1 MTTTDIRPAVPA
13 PAAPEAAP
21 PNAPAPNAPAPKTS
35 ARTEG
40 QTTRAQNLTLLVLL
54 AGVFMTTLDIFIVN
68 VAIPA
73 TQRDLHASPA
83 AIQWIVA
90 GYGLT
95 VAAGVITAGRLGDMF
110 GRRRMYA
117 LGMALFTA
125 ASAAC
130 GMAPTADILI
140 ASRVVQGIGAAL
152 LSPQTLAIIG
162 TVFEGA
168 KRVRAFTAYALA
180 MGLAAVFGQLIGGVL
195 IDMNFSGLGWRSCF
209 LINVP
214 VGALALTLV
223 PRSLPESKAEGRTR
237 LDLPGVALVSA
248 ALVATVLPLIQGQS
262 QGWPLWTWL
271 SFGAALVLFAVFGWY
286 QGRLAAAEKSPL
298 IDPALFRTKGFTRG
312 VVAQTVFFLGQG
324 SFFLVFALYVQL
336 GRGLDAL
343 HAGLIFTPIGV
354 GYLLTSMVAQKITE
368 RLGRQTAALGTLLMA
383 ASLLDLI
390 VTLHLTGTHGSLLWT
405 IPALVGDGAGMGLA
419 IGPLAAGA
427 MSRVAP
433 HHAGAASGVV
443 STVMQVSGS
452 IGVAVIG
459 IVFYSALGAST
470 TPAAY
475 THAFTAGLELLVGV
489 AVAVTVLLQFD
500 RD

>member
-1 MTTTDIRPAVPA
+1 MTATEIRPATPARTAHEA
-13 PAAPEAAP
+13 PATA
-21 PNAPAPNAPAPKTS
+21 KS
-35 ARTEG
+35 
-40 QTTRAQNLTLLVLL
+40 QNLTLLVLL
-54 AGVFMTTLDIFIVN
+54 AGIFMTTLDIFIVN

-83 AIQWIVA
+83 SIQWIVA

-130 GMAPTADILI
+130 GLAPTAGLLI
-140 ASRVVQGIGAAL
+140 AARIVQGVGAAL

-162 TVFEGA
+162 TAFEGA

-195 IDMNFSGLGWRSCF
+195 IDMDFDGLGWRSCF

-214 VGALALTLV
+214 VGAVALTLV
-223 PRSLPESKAEGRTR
+223 PRAVPESRAAGRTR
-237 LDLPGVALVSA
+237 LDIPGVALVSG

-271 SFGAALVLFAVFGWY
+271 SFALALLLFGAFGWY
-286 QGRLAAAEKSPL
+286 QGRLAAADKSPL
-298 IDPALFRTKGFTRG
+298 IDPALFRTKGFG
-312 VVAQTVFFLGQG
+312 KGIVAQIVFWMGQG
-324 SFFLVFALYVQL
+324 SFFLVFALYVQN

-343 HAGLIFTPIGV
+343 QAGLIFTPIGI
-354 GYLLTSMVAQKITE
+354 GYLITSMTAQKVVA
-368 RLGRQTAALGTLLMA
+368 RLGRQTAAVGTLIMA
-383 ASLLDLI
+383 VSLADMI
-390 VTLHLTGTHGSLLWT
+390 VTLHLTGTGGSLLWLV
-405 IPALVGDGAGMGLA
+405 PALVADGAGMGLA
-419 IGPLAAGA
+419 IGPLSATA
-427 MSRVAP
+427 MGRVAP
-433 HHAGAASGVV
+433 HHTGAASGVV
-443 STVMQVSGS
+443 STVMQVGGAVG
-452 IGVAVIG
+452 IAVIG
-459 IVFYSALGAST
+459 IVFYAALGTAP

-475 THAFTAGLELLVGV
+475 THAFTTGLELLVGV
-489 AVAVTVLLQFD
+489 AVAVAILLQFD
-500 RD
+500 KD

>member
-1 MTTTDIRPAVPA
+1 MTTTEIRPAIPASGAHEA
-13 PAAPEAAP
+13 PAARIDGEAP
-21 PNAPAPNAPAPKTS
+21 RDS
-35 ARTEG
+35 A
-40 QTTRAQNLTLLVLL
+40 RAQNLTLLVLL

-130 GMAPTADILI
+130 GMAPTADVLI

-162 TVFEGA
+162 TAFEGA

-195 IDMNFSGLGWRSCF
+195 IDLNFSGLGWRSCF

-214 VGALALTLV
+214 VGAVALTLV
-223 PRSLPESKAEGRTR
+223 PRAVPESRAEGAARMR
-237 LDLPGVALVSA
+237 LDVPGVAMVSA

-271 SFGAALVLFAVFGWY
+271 SFAAALVLFGAFGWY
-286 QGRLAAAEKSPL
+286 QGRLAAAQKSPL
-298 IDPALFRTKGFTRG
+298 IDPALFRSKGFTRG
-312 VVAQTVFFLGQG
+312 IIAQIVFWMGQG
-324 SFFLVFALYVQL
+324 SFFLIFALYLQI

-343 HAGLIFTPIGV
+343 HAGLVFTAIGI
-354 GYLLTSMVAQKITE
+354 GYLLTSMVAQKLTA
-368 RLGRQTAALGTLLMA
+368 RLGRQTAAVGTLLMA
-383 ASLLDLI
+383 VSLIDLI
-390 VTLHLTGTHGSLLWT
+390 VTLHLTGSHGSLLWT

-427 MSRVAP
+427 MGRVAP
-433 HHAGAASGVV
+433 HHTGAASGVV
-443 STVMQVSGS
+443 STVMQVGGAV
-452 IGVAVIG
+452 GVAVIG
-459 IVFYSALGAST
+459 IVFYSALGSST

-500 RD
+500 KD

>member
-1 MTTTDIRPAVPA
+1 MTATEIRPATPA
-13 PAAPEAAP
+13 SEAHE
-21 PNAPAPNAPAPKTS
+21 APAP
-35 ARTEG
+35 RTATESPRD
-40 QTTRAQNLTLLVLL
+40 TARAQNLTLLVLL

-130 GMAPTADILI
+130 GMAPTADVLI

-162 TVFEGA
+162 TAFEGA

-195 IDMNFSGLGWRSCF
+195 IDLNFSGLGWRSCF

-214 VGALALTLV
+214 VGAVALTLV
-223 PRSLPESKAEGRTR
+223 PRAVPESRAEGARTR
-237 LDLPGVALVSA
+237 LDVPGVAMVSA

-271 SFGAALVLFAVFGWY
+271 SFGAALVLFGAFGWY
-286 QGRLAAAEKSPL
+286 QGRLAAAQKSPL
-298 IDPALFRTKGFTRG
+298 IDPALFRSKGFTRG
-312 VVAQTVFFLGQG
+312 IIAQIVFWMGQG
-324 SFFLVFALYVQL
+324 SFFLIFALYLQI

-343 HAGLIFTPIGV
+343 HAGLVFTAIGI
-354 GYLLTSMVAQKITE
+354 GYLLTSMVAQKLTA
-368 RLGRQTAALGTLLMA
+368 RLGRQTAAVGTLLMA
-383 ASLLDLI
+383 VSLADLI
-390 VTLHLTGTHGSLLWT
+390 VTLHLTGSHGSLLWT

-427 MSRVAP
+427 MGRVAP
-433 HHAGAASGVV
+433 QHTGAASGVV
-443 STVMQVSGS
+443 STVMQVGGAV
-452 IGVAVIG
+452 GVAVIG
-459 IVFYSALGAST
+459 IVFYSALGSST

-500 RD
+500 KD

>member
-1 MTTTDIRPAVPA
+1 MTTTAIRPATPASTAPQA
-13 PAAPEAAP
+13 PASASG
-21 PNAPAPNAPAPKTS
+21 TS
-35 ARTEG
+35 RETA
-40 QTTRAQNLTLLVLL
+40 RAQNLTLLVLL
-54 AGVFMTTLDIFIVN
+54 AGIFMTTLDIFIVN

-130 GMAPTADILI
+130 GMAPTADLLI
-140 ASRVVQGIGAAL
+140 ASRIVQGVGAAL

-162 TVFEGA
+162 TAFEGA

-195 IDMNFSGLGWRSCF
+195 IDMDFAGLGWRSCF

-223 PRSLPESKAEGRTR
+223 PRAVPESKAEARTR

-271 SFGAALVLFAVFGWY
+271 SFGAALVLFGVFGWH
-286 QGRLAAAEKSPL
+286 QGRLAAAQKSPL
-298 IDPALFRTKGFTRG
+298 VDPALFRTKGFTRG
-312 VVAQTVFFLGQG
+312 IIAQIVFWMGQG
-324 SFFLVFALYVQL
+324 SFFLVFALYLQL

-343 HAGLIFTPIGV
+343 HAGLVFTAIGL
-354 GYLLTSMVAQKITE
+354 GYLLTSMVAQKLAV
-368 RLGRQTAALGTLLMA
+368 RLGRQTAAVGTALMA
-383 ASLLDLI
+383 VSLLDLI
-390 VTLHLTGTHGSLLWT
+390 VTIHLTGTHGSLLWML
-405 IPALVGDGAGMGLA
+405 PALAADGAGMGLA

-427 MSRVAP
+427 MGRVAP
-433 HHAGAASGVV
+433 HHTGAASGVV
-443 STVMQVSGS
+443 STVMQVGGAV
-452 IGVAVIG
+452 GVAVIG
-459 IVFYSALGAST
+459 IVFYSALGSST

-500 RD
+500 KD

>member
-1 MTTTDIRPAVPA
+1 MTTTDTRPTTPA
-13 PAAPEAAP
+13 SEAHE
-21 PNAPAPNAPAPKTS
+21 APAP
-35 ARTEG
+35 RTEA
-40 QTTRAQNLTLLVLL
+40 QAPRDTARAQNLTLLVLL
-54 AGVFMTTLDIFIVN
+54 AGIFMTTLDIFIVN

-130 GMAPTADILI
+130 GMAPTAGILI
-140 ASRVVQGIGAAL
+140 ASRVVQGVGAAL

-162 TVFEGA
+162 TAFEGA

-195 IDMNFSGLGWRSCF
+195 IDLNFSGLGWRSCF

-214 VGALALTLV
+214 VGAVALTLV
-223 PRSLPESKAEGRTR
+223 PRAVPESRAEGARTR
-237 LDLPGVALVSA
+237 LDVPGVVMVSG

-271 SFGAALVLFAVFGWY
+271 SFGAALVLFGAFGWY
-286 QGRLAAAEKSPL
+286 QGRLAAAQKSPL
-298 IDPALFRTKGFTRG
+298 IDPALFRSKGFTRG
-312 VVAQTVFFLGQG
+312 IIAQIVFWTGQG
-324 SFFLVFALYVQL
+324 SFFLIFALYLQI

-343 HAGLIFTPIGV
+343 HAGLVFTAIGI
-354 GYLLTSMVAQKITE
+354 GYLLTSMVAQKLTA
-368 RLGRQTAALGTLLMA
+368 RLGRQTAAVGTLLMA
-383 ASLLDLI
+383 VSLVDLI

-427 MSRVAP
+427 MGRVAP
-433 HHAGAASGVV
+433 HHTGAASGVV
-443 STVMQVSGS
+443 STVMQVGGAV
-452 IGVAVIG
+452 GVAVIG
-459 IVFYSALGAST
+459 IVFYSALGSST

-500 RD
+500 KD

>member
-1 MTTTDIRPAVPA
+1 MTATEIRPATPARTAHEA
-13 PAAPEAAP
+13 PATA
-21 PNAPAPNAPAPKTS
+21 KS
-35 ARTEG
+35 
-40 QTTRAQNLTLLVLL
+40 QNLTLLVLL
-54 AGVFMTTLDIFIVN
+54 AGIFMTTLDIFIVN

-83 AIQWIVA
+83 SIQWIVA

-130 GMAPTADILI
+130 GLAPTAGLLI
-140 ASRVVQGIGAAL
+140 AARIVQGVGAAL

-162 TVFEGA
+162 TAFEGA

-195 IDMNFSGLGWRSCF
+195 IDMDFDGLGWRSCF

-214 VGALALTLV
+214 VGAVALTLV
-223 PRSLPESKAEGRTR
+223 PRAVPESRAAGRTR
-237 LDLPGVALVSA
+237 LDIPGVALVSG

-271 SFGAALVLFAVFGWY
+271 SFALALLLFGAFGWY
-286 QGRLAAAEKSPL
+286 QGRLAAADKSPL
-298 IDPALFRTKGFTRG
+298 IDPALFRTKGFG
-312 VVAQTVFFLGQG
+312 KGIVAQIVFWMGQG
-324 SFFLVFALYVQL
+324 SFFLVFALYVQN

-343 HAGLIFTPIGV
+343 QAGLIFTPIGI
-354 GYLLTSMVAQKITE
+354 GYLITSMTAQKVVA
-368 RLGRQTAALGTLLMA
+368 RLGRQTAAVGTLIMA
-383 ASLLDLI
+383 VSLADMI
-390 VTLHLTGTHGSLLWT
+390 VTLHLTGTGGSLLWLV
-405 IPALVGDGAGMGLA
+405 PALVADGAGMGLA
-419 IGPLAAGA
+419 IGPLSATA
-427 MSRVAP
+427 MGRVAP
-433 HHAGAASGVV
+433 HHTGAASGVV
-443 STVMQVSGS
+443 STVMQVGGAVG
-452 IGVAVIG
+452 IAVIG
-459 IVFYSALGAST
+459 IVFYAALGTAP

-489 AVAVTVLLQFD
+489 AVAVAILLQFD
-500 RD
+500 KD

>member
-1 MTTTDIRPAVPA
+1 MTTTEMRPAGAAHEA
-13 PAAPEAAP
+13 PA
-21 PNAPAPNAPAPKTS
+21 S
-35 ARTEG
+35 RTENEAPDNAREATRP
-40 QTTRAQNLTLLVLL
+40 TTRAQNLTLLVLL

-130 GMAPTADILI
+130 GMAPNADILI
-140 ASRVVQGIGAAL
+140 ASRVVQGVGAAL

-162 TVFEGA
+162 TAFEGA

-195 IDMNFSGLGWRSCF
+195 IDMDFSGLGWRSCF

-223 PRSLPESKAEGRTR
+223 PRAVPESRAESASEARTR
-237 LDLPGVALVSA
+237 LDLPGVVMVSA

-271 SFGAALVLFAVFGWY
+271 SFGAALVLFGAFGWY
-286 QGRLAAAEKSPL
+286 QGRLAAAQKSPL
-298 IDPALFRTKGFTRG
+298 IDPELFRSKGFTRG
-312 VVAQTVFFLGQG
+312 IIAQIVFWMGQG

-354 GYLLTSMVAQKITE
+354 GYLLTSMIAQKITA
-368 RLGRQTAALGTLLMA
+368 RLGRQTAAAGTLLMA
-383 ASLLDLI
+383 VSLVDLI
-390 VTLHLTGTHGSLLWT
+390 VTLHLTGAHGSLLWT
-405 IPALVGDGAGMGLA
+405 VPALVGDGAGMGLA

-433 HHAGAASGVV
+433 HHTGAASGVV
-443 STVMQVSGS
+443 STVMQVGGAV
-452 IGVAVIG
+452 GVAVIG
-459 IVFYSALGAST
+459 IVFYSALGSST

>member
-1 MTTTDIRPAVPA
+1 MTTTAIRPATPA
-13 PAAPEAAP
+13 TPASTAPQ
-21 PNAPAPNAPAPKTS
+21 APAPTS
-35 ARTEG
+35 GTSRETA
-40 QTTRAQNLTLLVLL
+40 RAQNLTLLVLL
-54 AGVFMTTLDIFIVN
+54 AGIFMTTLDIFIVN

-130 GMAPTADILI
+130 GMAPTPDVLI
-140 ASRVVQGIGAAL
+140 ASRIVQGVGAAL

-162 TVFEGA
+162 TAFEGA

-195 IDMNFSGLGWRSCF
+195 IDMNFAGLGWRSCF

-214 VGALALTLV
+214 LGALALTLV
-223 PRSLPESKAEGRTR
+223 PRAVPESKAEARTR

-271 SFGAALVLFAVFGWY
+271 SFGAALVLFGVFGWH
-286 QGRLAAAEKSPL
+286 QGRLAAAQKSPL
-298 IDPALFRTKGFTRG
+298 VDPALFRTKGFTRG
-312 VVAQTVFFLGQG
+312 IIAQIVFWMGQG
-324 SFFLVFALYVQL
+324 SFFLVFALYLQL

-343 HAGLIFTPIGV
+343 HAGLVFTAIGL
-354 GYLLTSMVAQKITE
+354 GYLLTSMVAQKVAT
-368 RLGRQTAALGTLLMA
+368 RLGRQTAAVGTALMA
-383 ASLLDLI
+383 VSLLDLI
-390 VTLHLTGTHGSLLWT
+390 VTIHLTGTHGSLLWML
-405 IPALVGDGAGMGLA
+405 PALAADGAGMGLA

-427 MSRVAP
+427 MGRVAP
-433 HHAGAASGVV
+433 HHTGAASGVV
-443 STVMQVSGS
+443 STVMQVGGAV
-452 IGVAVIG
+452 GVAVIG
-459 IVFYSALGAST
+459 IVFYSALGSSP

-475 THAFTAGLELLVGV
+475 THAFTSGLELLVGV

-500 RD
+500 KD

>member
-1 MTTTDIRPAVPA
+1 MTTTQILKATPISPATPAGAAHEA
-13 PAAPEAAP
+13 PAER
-21 PNAPAPNAPAPKTS
+21 TGRDS
-35 ARTEG
+35 A
-40 QTTRAQNLTLLVLL
+40 RAQNLTLLVLL

-130 GMAPTADILI
+130 GMAPTANVLI

-162 TVFEGA
+162 TAFEGA

-195 IDMNFSGLGWRSCF
+195 IDMDFAGLGWRSCF

-214 VGALALTLV
+214 VGAVALTLV
-223 PRSLPESKAEGRTR
+223 PRALPESRAEGRTR
-237 LDLPGVALVSA
+237 LDVPGVALVSA

-271 SFGAALVLFAVFGWY
+271 SFGAALVLFGAFGWY

-298 IDPALFRTKGFTRG
+298 IDPALFRTKGFGRG
-312 VVAQTVFFLGQG
+312 IIAQIVFWMGQG

-343 HAGLIFTPIGV
+343 HAGLIFTPIGA
-354 GYLLTSMVAQKITE
+354 GYLLTSMVAQKVTA
-368 RLGRQTAALGTLLMA
+368 RLGRQTAAAGTLLMA
-383 ASLLDLI
+383 LSLVDLI
-390 VTLHLTGTHGSLLWT
+390 VTIHLTGSHGSLLWM

-427 MSRVAP
+427 MARVAP
-433 HHAGAASGVV
+433 HHTGAASGVV
-443 STVMQVSGS
+443 STVMQVGGAV
-452 IGVAVIG
+452 GVAVIG
-459 IVFYSALGAST
+459 IVFYSALGSST

-500 RD
+500 KD

>member
-1 MTTTDIRPAVPA
+1 MTATETRPATPASPAQKA
-13 PAAPEAAP
+13 PAKPANTADTAPTA
-21 PNAPAPNAPAPKTS
+21 K
-35 ARTEG
+35 
-40 QTTRAQNLTLLVLL
+40 AQNLTLLVLL
-54 AGVFMTTLDIFIVN
+54 AGVFMTTLDVFIVN
-68 VAIPA
+68 VAIPE

-130 GMAPTADILI
+130 GLAPTAGMLI
-140 ASRVVQGIGAAL
+140 AARVVQGIGAAL

-162 TVFEGA
+162 TAFEGA

-195 IDMNFSGLGWRSCF
+195 IDMDFGGLGWRSCF

-214 VGALALTLV
+214 VGAVALTLV
-223 PRSLPESKAEGRTR
+223 PRAVPESRAAGRTR
-237 LDLPGVALVSA
+237 LDLPGVALVSG

-271 SFGAALVLFAVFGWY
+271 SFAAALVLFGAFGWY
-286 QGRLAAAEKSPL
+286 QGRLAAADRAPL
-298 IDPALFRTKGFTRG
+298 IDPALFRTKGFG
-312 VVAQTVFFLGQG
+312 KGIVAQIVFWMGQG

-343 HAGLIFTPIGV
+343 QAGLIFTPIGA
-354 GYLLTSMVAQKITE
+354 GYLVTSMTAQKVVAK
-368 RLGRQTAALGTLLMA
+368 LGRQTAAVGTLLMA
-383 ASLLDLI
+383 ASLVDMI
-390 VTLHLTGTHGSLLWT
+390 VTLHLTGTDGSLLWLV
-405 IPALVGDGAGMGLA
+405 PALVADGAGMGLT
-419 IGPLAAGA
+419 IGPLAAAA
-427 MSRVAP
+427 MGRVAP
-433 HHAGAASGVV
+433 QHTGAASGVV
-443 STVMQVSGS
+443 STVMQVGGAV
-452 IGVAVIG
+452 GVAVIG
-459 IVFYSALGAST
+459 IVFYSTLGAAP

-475 THAFTAGLELLVGV
+475 ANAFTAGLELLAGV
-489 AVAVTVLLQFD
+489 AVAVAILLQFD
-500 RD
+500 KD

>member
-1 MTTTDIRPAVPA
+1 MTTTEISKAIQIQPATPA
-13 PAAPEAAP
+13 ITAHEAPTKRAAE
-21 PNAPAPNAPAPKTS
+21 
-35 ARTEG
+35 RD
-40 QTTRAQNLTLLVLL
+40 TTRAQNLTLLVLL
-54 AGVFMTTLDIFIVN
+54 AGIFMTTLDIFIVN

-130 GMAPTADILI
+130 GMAPTANILI

-162 TVFEGA
+162 TAFEGA

-214 VGALALTLV
+214 VGAVALTLV
-223 PRSLPESKAEGRTR
+223 PRVVPESRAEGRTR
-237 LDLPGVALVSA
+237 LDVPGVVLVSA

-271 SFGAALVLFAVFGWY
+271 SFGAALVLFGVFGWY
-286 QGRLAAAEKSPL
+286 RGRLAAAEKSPL
-298 IDPALFRTKGFTRG
+298 IDPALFRTKGFARSI
-312 VVAQTVFFLGQG
+312 VAQIVFWMGQG

-343 HAGLIFTPIGV
+343 QAGLIFTPIGV
-354 GYLLTSMVAQKITE
+354 GYLLTSMVAQKLTT
-368 RLGRQTAALGTLLMA
+368 RLGRGFRGQVQTAAVGTLLMA
-383 ASLLDLI
+383 LSLLDLI
-390 VTLHLTGTHGSLLWT
+390 VTIHLTGTHGSLLWMV
-405 IPALVGDGAGMGLA
+405 PALVGDGAGMGLA

-427 MSRVAP
+427 MGRVAP
-433 HHAGAASGVV
+433 HHTGAASGVV
-443 STVMQVSGS
+443 STVMQVGGA

-459 IVFYSALGAST
+459 IVFYSALGSSA

-475 THAFTAGLELLVGV
+475 TRAFTAGLELLVGV

-500 RD
+500 KD

>member
-1 MTTTDIRPAVPA
+1 V
-13 PAAPEAAP
+13 
-21 PNAPAPNAPAPKTS
+21 
-35 ARTEG
+35 
-40 QTTRAQNLTLLVLL
+40 
-54 AGVFMTTLDIFIVN
+54 TLDIFIVN

-130 GMAPTADILI
+130 GMAPTANVLI
-140 ASRVVQGIGAAL
+140 ASRVVQGVGAAL

-162 TVFEGA
+162 TAFEGA

-214 VGALALTLV
+214 VGAVALTLV
-223 PRSLPESKAEGRTR
+223 PRAVPESKAEDRTR

-271 SFGAALVLFAVFGWY
+271 SFGAALALFGVFGWY

-312 VVAQTVFFLGQG
+312 IIAQIVFWTGQG

-343 HAGLIFTPIGV
+343 HAGLVFTPIGV
-354 GYLLTSMVAQKITE
+354 GYLLTSMIAQKLTE
-368 RLGRQTAALGTLLMA
+368 RLGRQTAAVGTLLMA
-383 ASLLDLI
+383 VSLVDLI
-390 VTLHLTGTHGSLLWT
+390 ATIHLTGTHGSLLWM

-427 MSRVAP
+427 MGRVAP
-433 HHAGAASGVV
+433 HHTGAASGVV
-443 STVMQVSGS
+443 STVMQVGGAV
-452 IGVAVIG
+452 GVAVIG
-459 IVFYSALGAST
+459 IVFYSALGSST
-470 TPAAY
+470 APAAY

-489 AVAVTVLLQFD
+489 AVLVTVLLQFD
-500 RD
+500 KD

>member
-1 MTTTDIRPAVPA
+1 MTTTEILKTTQIRPATPA
-13 PAAPEAAP
+13 SAASAAS
-21 PNAPAPNAPAPKTS
+21 AAQQASASGTS
-35 ARTEG
+35 RETA
-40 QTTRAQNLTLLVLL
+40 RAQNLTLLVLL
-54 AGVFMTTLDIFIVN
+54 AGIFMTTLDIFIVN

-130 GMAPTADILI
+130 GMAPTPDVLI
-140 ASRVVQGIGAAL
+140 ASRIVQGVGAAL

-162 TVFEGA
+162 TAFEGA

-195 IDMNFSGLGWRSCF
+195 IDMNFAGLGWRSCF

-223 PRSLPESKAEGRTR
+223 PRAVPESKAEARTR

-271 SFGAALVLFAVFGWY
+271 SFGAALVLFGVFGWH
-286 QGRLAAAEKSPL
+286 QGRLAATQKSPL
-298 IDPALFRTKGFTRG
+298 VDPALFRTKGFTRG
-312 VVAQTVFFLGQG
+312 IIAQIVFWMGQG
-324 SFFLVFALYVQL
+324 SFFLVFALYLQL

-343 HAGLIFTPIGV
+343 HAGLVFTAIGL
-354 GYLLTSMVAQKITE
+354 GYLLTSMVAQKLAA
-368 RLGRQTAALGTLLMA
+368 RLGRQTAAVGTALMA
-383 ASLLDLI
+383 VSLLDLI
-390 VTLHLTGTHGSLLWT
+390 VTIHLTGTHGSLLWML
-405 IPALVGDGAGMGLA
+405 PALAADGAGMGLA

-427 MSRVAP
+427 MGRVAP
-433 HHAGAASGVV
+433 HHTGAASGVV
-443 STVMQVSGS
+443 STVMQVGGAV
-452 IGVAVIG
+452 GVAVIG
-459 IVFYSALGAST
+459 IVFYSALGSSP

-475 THAFTAGLELLVGV
+475 THAFTSGLELLVGV

-500 RD
+500 KD

>member
-1 MTTTDIRPAVPA
+1 MTATQIRPATPASAAHEA
-13 PAAPEAAP
+13 PAER
-21 PNAPAPNAPAPKTS
+21 TRRDS
-35 ARTEG
+35 A
-40 QTTRAQNLTLLVLL
+40 RAQNLTLLVLL

-130 GMAPTADILI
+130 GMAPTANVLI

-162 TVFEGA
+162 TAFEGA

-180 MGLAAVFGQLIGGVL
+180 MGLAAVFGQLIGGLL

-214 VGALALTLV
+214 VGAVALTLV
-223 PRSLPESKAEGRTR
+223 PRVVPESRAEGRTR
-237 LDLPGVALVSA
+237 LDVPGVALVSA

-271 SFGAALVLFAVFGWY
+271 SFGAALVLFGVFGWY

-298 IDPALFRTKGFTRG
+298 IDPALFRTKGFARG
-312 VVAQTVFFLGQG
+312 IVAQIVFWMGQG

-354 GYLLTSMVAQKITE
+354 GYLLTSMVAQKVTE
-368 RLGRQTAALGTLLMA
+368 RLGRQTAAVGTLLMA
-383 ASLLDLI
+383 LSLVDLI
-390 VTLHLTGTHGSLLWT
+390 VTIHLTGTHGSLLWMV
-405 IPALVGDGAGMGLA
+405 PALVGDGAGMGLA

-427 MSRVAP
+427 MGRVAP
-433 HHAGAASGVV
+433 HHTGAASGVV
-443 STVMQVSGS
+443 STVMQVGGAV
-452 IGVAVIG
+452 GVAVIG
-459 IVFYSALGAST
+459 IVFYSALGSST

-475 THAFTAGLELLVGV
+475 AHAFTAGLELLVAV
-489 AVAVTVLLQFD
+489 SVAVTVLLQFD

>member
-1 MTTTDIRPAVPA
+1 MTTTEVRPAIPASEAPETPA
-13 PAAPEAAP
+13 P
-21 PNAPAPNAPAPKTS
+21 
-35 ARTEG
+35 RTES
-40 QTTRAQNLTLLVLL
+40 TEAPRDTARAQNLTLLVLL

-130 GMAPTADILI
+130 GMAPTANILI

-152 LSPQTLAIIG
+152 LSPQTLAISG
-162 TVFEGA
+162 TAFEGA

-195 IDMNFSGLGWRSCF
+195 IDLNFSGLGWRSCF

-214 VGALALTLV
+214 VGAVALTLV
-223 PRSLPESKAEGRTR
+223 PRAVPESRAEGAARTR
-237 LDLPGVALVSA
+237 LDVPGVVMVSG

-271 SFGAALVLFAVFGWY
+271 SFGAALVLFGAFGWY
-286 QGRLAAAEKSPL
+286 QGRLAAAQKSPL
-298 IDPALFRTKGFTRG
+298 IDPALFRSKGFTRG
-312 VVAQTVFFLGQG
+312 IIAQIVFWMGQG

-354 GYLLTSMVAQKITE
+354 GYLLTSMVAQKLTA
-368 RLGRQTAALGTLLMA
+368 RLGRQTAAVGTLLMA
-383 ASLLDLI
+383 VSLIDLI

-427 MSRVAP
+427 MGRVAP
-433 HHAGAASGVV
+433 HHTGAASGVV
-443 STVMQVSGS
+443 STVMQVGGAV
-452 IGVAVIG
+452 GVAVIG
-459 IVFYSALGAST
+459 IVFYSALGSST

-500 RD
+500 KD

>member
-1 MTTTDIRPAVPA
+1 MTTTEILKTTQIRPATPA
-13 PAAPEAAP
+13 SAASAAS
-21 PNAPAPNAPAPKTS
+21 AAQQASASGTS
-35 ARTEG
+35 RETA
-40 QTTRAQNLTLLVLL
+40 RAQNLTLLVLL
-54 AGVFMTTLDIFIVN
+54 AGIFMTTLDIFIVN

-130 GMAPTADILI
+130 GMAPTPDVLI
-140 ASRVVQGIGAAL
+140 ASRIVQGVGAAL

-162 TVFEGA
+162 TAFEGA

-195 IDMNFSGLGWRSCF
+195 IDMNFAGLGWRSCF

-223 PRSLPESKAEGRTR
+223 PRAVPESKAEARTR
-237 LDLPGVALVSA
+237 LDLPGVALVSS

-271 SFGAALVLFAVFGWY
+271 SFGAALVLFGVFGWH
-286 QGRLAAAEKSPL
+286 QGRLAAAQKSPL
-298 IDPALFRTKGFTRG
+298 VDPALFRTKGFTRG
-312 VVAQTVFFLGQG
+312 IIAQIVFWMGQG
-324 SFFLVFALYVQL
+324 SFFLVFALYLQL

-343 HAGLIFTPIGV
+343 HAGLVFTAIGL
-354 GYLLTSMVAQKITE
+354 GYLLTSMVAQKLAA
-368 RLGRQTAALGTLLMA
+368 RLGRQTAAVGTALMA
-383 ASLLDLI
+383 VSLLDLI
-390 VTLHLTGTHGSLLWT
+390 VTIHLTGTHGSLLWML
-405 IPALVGDGAGMGLA
+405 PALAADGAGMGLA

-427 MSRVAP
+427 MGRVAP
-433 HHAGAASGVV
+433 HHTGAASGVV
-443 STVMQVSGS
+443 STVMQVGGAV
-452 IGVAVIG
+452 GVAVIG
-459 IVFYSALGAST
+459 IVFYSALGSSP

-475 THAFTAGLELLVGV
+475 THAFTSGLELLVGV

-500 RD
+500 KD